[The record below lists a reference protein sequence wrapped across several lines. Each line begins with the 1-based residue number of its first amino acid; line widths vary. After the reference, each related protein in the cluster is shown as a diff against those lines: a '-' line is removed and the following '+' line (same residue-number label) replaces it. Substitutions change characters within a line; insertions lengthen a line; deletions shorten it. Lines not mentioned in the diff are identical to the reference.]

1 MVATLTHDIAPA
13 QTVDYARGGASFT
26 REFAL
31 NRGRVEIAPGEA
43 QPLVSAKASVVTAST
58 GTEAHF
64 WALRSEITV
73 FHAPSGTFLTAVDV
87 VRDLPF
93 DDRDLARLHK
103 DETWSTSKEATS
115 RTLCAKFRSY
125 NEDAT
130 CRGELLAKSWADDHV
145 EKNAATEALN
155 RQVQMI
161 SADFH
166 RAINQTL

>member
-1 MVATLTHDIAPA
+1 MVAALAHDIAPA

-31 NRGRVEIAPGEA
+31 NRGSVEIAPGEP

-93 DDRDLARLHK
+93 DDRELARLHK
-103 DETWSTSKEATS
+103 DETWSTAKEASTKS
-115 RTLCAKFRSY
+115 LSATFRSY

-130 CRGELLAKSWADDHV
+130 RRGEQLAKSWTDDRLG
-145 EKNAATEALN
+145 KNDAIEALN

-161 SADFH
+161 SADFQ

>member
-1 MVATLTHDIAPA
+1 MVAALAHDIAPA

-26 REFAL
+26 REFSL
-31 NRGRVEIAPGEA
+31 DRGRVEIAPGEA
-43 QPLVSAKASVVTAST
+43 QPLVSAKASVVTART

-103 DETWSTSKEATS
+103 DETWSTSKENTV
-115 RTLCAKFRSY
+115 RTLSAKFRSY
-125 NEDAT
+125 NEDAAH
-130 CRGELLAKSWADDHV
+130 RGELLAQSWKDSGV
-145 EKNAATEALN
+145 ERNAATEDLN

-161 SADFH
+161 SANLQ
-166 RAINQTL
+166 RAINQNL